1 MGNILSNWRKY
12 LNFRNKKAEVNTSA
26 FFVEKM
32 GLEPTTSCLP
42 GKHSNQLSYI
52 PGIVR
57 QIYNFIETKRDLPNN
72 LFKISYLYLK
82 YITMSTTGSLTVSI
96 ENKIATLTFS
106 HPASNSFPSDLLQK
120 LTFELNRISNN
131 SEVTVVIL
139 QSEGKTFCA
148 GASFDE
154 LLSVSDFETG
164 KKFFSGFADVINAM
178 RKCSKIIIGKVQGK
192 AVGGGV
198 GLISACDIA
207 YAYQDAAI
215 KLSEI
220 AIGIGPFVIEPA
232 VSRKIG
238 KTAMTEM
245 TLQPNVWQTADWAL
259 AKGLYVDIFDSQT
272 EVSEAVEHIATKLAQ
287 YNPEALTEMKKVF
300 WEGTENWDTLLYERA
315 GISGKLVLS
324 EFTKNALNEF
334 KK

>member
-1 MGNILSNWRKY
+1 MGIATAGDIS
-12 LNFRNKKAEVNTSA
+12 
-26 FFVEKM
+26 
-32 GLEPTTSCLP
+32 
-42 GKHSNQLSYI
+42 I
-52 PGIVR
+52 GI
-57 QIYNFIETKRDLPNN
+57 Q
-72 LFKISYLYLK
+72 
-82 YITMSTTGSLTVSI
+82 
-96 ENKIATLTFS
+96 NKIATITFS

-120 LTFELNRISNN
+120 LTSELHQISNN
-131 SEVTVVIL
+131 ADVNVVVL

-154 LLSVSDFETG
+154 LLSVTDFETG

-207 YAYQDAAI
+207 FAYQDAAI

-220 AIGIGPFVIEPA
+220 AIGIGPFVIEP
-232 VSRKIG
+232 VVTRKLG
-238 KTAMTEM
+238 KIAMSEM

-259 AKGLYVDIFDSQT
+259 SKGLYADIFDSQA
-272 EVSEAVEHIATKLAQ
+272 EVHEAVEHLATRLAS
-287 YNPEALTEMKKVF
+287 YNPEALSEMKKVF
-300 WEGTENWDTLLYERA
+300 WEGTEHWDQLLYERA
-315 GISGKLVLS
+315 AISGKLVLS
-324 EFTKNALNEF
+324 DFTKNALNEF